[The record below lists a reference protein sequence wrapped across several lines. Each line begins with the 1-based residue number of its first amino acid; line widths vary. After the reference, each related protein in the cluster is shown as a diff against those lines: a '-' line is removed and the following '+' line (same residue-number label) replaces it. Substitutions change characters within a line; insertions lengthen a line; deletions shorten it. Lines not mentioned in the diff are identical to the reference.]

1 MICFPPMADAAI
13 RRATYD
19 DLLKVPE
26 HLVAEIIDGV
36 LYAQPRPA
44 PRHAMASGVL
54 MMQIGGPF
62 HLGSGGPGGWV
73 LLVEPELHLGSDVV
87 VPDIA
92 GWRHERMPDVPDTAY
107 MDLAPDWVC
116 EVLSP
121 STCRLDRTRKMTI
134 YSRERVQHVWLVDPI
149 DYTLEVFK
157 LEGWGWVH
165 VERFEDDAMMR
176 AEPFD
181 AIEINLATLWR
192 RLRS

>member
-1 MICFPPMADAAI
+1 MAI
-13 RRATYD
+13 RKATYD

-36 LYAQPRPA
+36 LYAQPCPA
-44 PRHAMASGVL
+44 PRHSMACGVL

-107 MDLAPDWVC
+107 VDLAPDWVC
-116 EVLSP
+116 EVISP
-121 STCRLDRTRKMTI
+121 STRTLDRTRKMKI
-134 YSRERVQHVWLVDPI
+134 YFRERVQHAWLVDPI
-149 DYTLEVFK
+149 DYTLEVYKFG
-157 LEGWGWVH
+157 EGGWVH
-165 VERFEDDAMMR
+165 VDAHEDDAVVR

-181 AIEINLATLWR
+181 AIEINLLTLWK
-192 RLRS
+192 